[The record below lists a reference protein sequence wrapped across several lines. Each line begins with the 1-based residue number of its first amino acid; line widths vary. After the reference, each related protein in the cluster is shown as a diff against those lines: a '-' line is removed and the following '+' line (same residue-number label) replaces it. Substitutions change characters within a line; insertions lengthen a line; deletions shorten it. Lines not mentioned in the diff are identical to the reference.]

1 MTYCTECPNF
11 WLIMNHLNDLYL
23 NMLAL
28 IKLSLHSWQW
38 NILNMET
45 TSPDYIYPD
54 LVTPCPENMQHM
66 NSMVLVIVYVIV
78 FCLSLPG
85 NLVVIFV
92 VSCME
97 NHRTSTDVYLM
108 HLAIADLFFTL
119 TLPFW
124 AAYLHAGHW
133 MFGTFMCKL
142 ISGLQEATFYCCVFL
157 LACISVDRYLAIV
170 KATQFLTQK
179 RHLVGKVCAVV
190 WLCAFLLSL
199 PIMVNREAFIS
210 GYMEEYICHDN
221 LTAESM
227 DSWRVSLRI
236 LHHTLGF
243 FLPLAVMMFCYSFT
257 MCTLC
262 RTRNSQKQKAMQVI
276 LSVVLAFIIFWLPNN
291 ILELIDTVMRGS
303 QVMETCE
310 LRDSI
315 DVALYVTQAMA
326 FTHCA
331 INPILYA
338 FIGKKFRNQL
348 LTSLFKKGLLGRD
361 TMSKY
366 RVGSVYSSGSTRQ
379 MSVTL

>member
-1 MTYCTECPNF
+1 
-11 WLIMNHLNDLYL
+11 
-23 NMLAL
+23 
-28 IKLSLHSWQW
+28 
-38 NILNMET
+38 MEAT
-45 TSPDYIYPD
+45 TPDFIYPD
-54 LVTPCPENMQHM
+54 LVTPCPDNMQYI
-66 NSMVLVIVYVIV
+66 NKLGLVLVYVSV

-85 NLVVIFV
+85 NMVVIFV

-97 NHRTSTDVYLM
+97 NRRTSTDVYLM
-108 HLAIADLFFTL
+108 HLAIADLFFAL
-119 TLPFW
+119 TLPFS
-124 AAYLHAGHW
+124 AADIHAGHW

-170 KATQFLTQK
+170 KATQFLAQK
-179 RHLVGKVCAVV
+179 RHLVGIVCALV
-190 WLCAFLLSL
+190 WVCAFLLSL
-199 PIMVNREAFIS
+199 PIIVNRQAFIT
-210 GYMEEYICHDN
+210 GNMGDYICHDN
-221 LTAESM
+221 VTAESM
-227 DSWRVSLRI
+227 DSWRMGLRI

-243 FLPLAVMMFCYSFT
+243 FLPLAVMMFCYGFT

-262 RTRNSQKQKAMQVI
+262 RTRNSQKQKAMRVI
-276 LSVVLAFIIFWLPNN
+276 LSVVLAFIVCWLPFN
-291 ILELIDTVMRGS
+291 ILELIDTLMRGGK
-303 QVMETCE
+303 VIETCE

-326 FTHCA
+326 FAHCA

-348 LTSLFKKGLLGRD
+348 LMSLFKKGLLGRN

-366 RVGSVYSSGSTRQ
+366 RVGSVNSTGSTRQ

>member
-1 MTYCTECPNF
+1 ME
-11 WLIMNHLNDLYL
+11 
-23 NMLAL
+23 
-28 IKLSLHSWQW
+28 
-38 NILNMET
+38 NIT
-45 TSPDYIYPD
+45 PDYTLTYSAS
-54 LVTPCPENMQHM
+54 PCPDSMQYM
-66 NSMVLVIVYVIV
+66 NSTVLVLVYVIV

-85 NLVVIFV
+85 NTVVIFV

-97 NHRTSTDVYLM
+97 NRRTSTDVYLM
-108 HLAIADLFFTL
+108 HLAIADLFFAL

-133 MFGTFMCKL
+133 IFGTFMCKL

-179 RHLVGKVCAVV
+179 RHLVGIVCAVV
-190 WLCAFLLSL
+190 WLCAFFLSL
-199 PIMVNREAFIS
+199 PVMVNHEAFMS
-210 GYMEEYICHDN
+210 GSEEEYTCEDN
-221 LTAESM
+221 LSAESM
-227 DSWRVSLRI
+227 DSWRLSLRV
-236 LHHTLGF
+236 LRHTLGF
-243 FLPLAVMMFCYSFT
+243 FLPLAVMMFCYGFT

-262 RTRNSQKQKAMQVI
+262 RTRTSQKQKAMQVI
-276 LSVVLAFIIFWLPNN
+276 LSVVLAFIVCWLPYN
-291 ILELIDTVMRGS
+291 ILELIDTLMRGG

-315 DVALYVTQAMA
+315 EVAWYVTQAMA

-361 TMSKY
+361 TMSRY

-379 MSVTL
+379 MSMTL

>member
-1 MTYCTECPNF
+1 
-11 WLIMNHLNDLYL
+11 
-23 NMLAL
+23 
-28 IKLSLHSWQW
+28 
-38 NILNMET
+38 MET
-45 TSPDYIYPD
+45 TTPDFVYPD
-54 LVTPCPENMQHM
+54 LVTPCPKTLQYI
-66 NSMVLVIVYVIV
+66 NSTALVAVYIIV

-85 NLVVIFV
+85 NAVVIFV

-97 NHRTSTDVYLM
+97 NRRTSTDVYLM

-124 AAYLHAGHW
+124 AVYIHARQW
-133 MFGTFMCKL
+133 LFGTFMCKL

-179 RHLVGKVCAVV
+179 RHLVGIVCALV
-190 WLCAFLLSL
+190 WLCAFLLSM

-210 GYMEEYICHDN
+210 GSLEGYICDDN
-221 LTAESM
+221 LTAESI
-227 DSWRVSLRI
+227 DIWRVSLRI

-243 FLPLAVMMFCYSFT
+243 FLPLAVMVFCYGFT

-262 RTRNSQKQKAMQVI
+262 RARNSQKHKAMRVI
-276 LSVVLAFIIFWLPNN
+276 LSVVLAFIACWLPNN
-291 ILELIDTVMRGS
+291 ILEVVDTLMRGG
-303 QVMETCE
+303 QLMETCE
-310 LRDSI
+310 LRDGI
-315 DVALYVTQAMA
+315 DVALYVTQVLA
-326 FTHCA
+326 FAHCA

-348 LTSLFKKGLLGRD
+348 LMSLFKKGLLGRD

>member
-1 MTYCTECPNF
+1 
-11 WLIMNHLNDLYL
+11 
-23 NMLAL
+23 
-28 IKLSLHSWQW
+28 
-38 NILNMET
+38 MET
-45 TSPDYIYPD
+45 TTDFIYPD
-54 LVTPCPENMQHM
+54 LVPPCPENPRNM
-66 NSMVLVIVYVIV
+66 NSLAMVLVYVIV

-92 VSCME
+92 VCCME
-97 NHRTSTDVYLM
+97 NRRTSTDVYLM
-108 HLAIADLFFTL
+108 HLAIADMCFAL
-119 TLPFW
+119 TLPFT
-124 AAYLHAGHW
+124 AADLHAGYW

-157 LACISVDRYLAIV
+157 LACISIDRYLAIV
-170 KATQFLTQK
+170 KATQFLAQK
-179 RHLVGKVCAVV
+179 RHLVAIVCALV

-199 PIMVNREAFIS
+199 PIVVNRESFITVNTNV
-210 GYMEEYICHDN
+210 YVCHDN
-221 LTAESM
+221 LTAENM
-227 DSWRVSLRI
+227 DSWRIGLRI

-243 FLPLAVMMFCYSFT
+243 FLPLAVMVFCYGFT

-262 RTRNSQKQKAMQVI
+262 RTRNSQKQKAMRVI
-276 LSVVLAFIIFWLPNN
+276 LSVVLAFIICWLPYN
-291 ILELIDTVMRGS
+291 ILEFTDSLMRGS

-379 MSVTL
+379 MSVTM